1 MNYYEV
7 IDNERIRCLLCRHHC
22 VLKEGQVGICGVNK
36 NENNTLKNLVYG
48 HPSSINVDPI
58 EKKPLF
64 HFMPGSGVLSFGT
77 VGCNFKCPFCQNWQI
92 AHTNKVNDTIY
103 VSPHEMVNL
112 ALKYECKSIAYT
124 YNEPSIFYPYAR
136 DVGILAKKAGLKN
149 VFVTNGFES
158 IYEIEDMKEWVD
170 ACNVDLKSFND
181 EYYKKVLK
189 GNLEYVLDT
198 IKRLHKAGIWQEITT
213 LIVPGDNDSD
223 EELKKIA
230 SFIAGVDV
238 NIPWHITRF
247 HPDYKV
253 TDKPATP
260 IETMLKAYE
269 IGKKAGL
276 KFVYLG
282 NVAMPVITYCP
293 NCNEE
298 LIVRSIYRVEKNILQ
313 IDNNS
318 TGRCPTCGEIIPGIW
333 K

>member
-1 MNYYEV
+1 MKYFKTLGNK
-7 IDNERIRCLLCRHHC
+7 IQCLLCRHAC
-22 VLKEGQVGICGVNK
+22 ILKEGQSGICGVNMNK
-36 NENNTLKNLVYG
+36 DGKLVNLVYG

-64 HFMPGSGVLSFGT
+64 HFLPSTDVLSFGT

-92 AHTNKVNDTIY
+92 AHTNKVNDKVY
-103 VSPHEMVNL
+103 VSPEEMVKL
-112 ALKYECKSIAYT
+112 ALEYHCKSIAYT

-136 DVGILAKKAGLKN
+136 DIGILAKEKGLKN

-158 IYEIEDMKEWVD
+158 IYEIEDMKNWVD
-170 ACNVDLKSFND
+170 ACNVDIKSFKD

-189 GNLEYVLDT
+189 GNLADVLDT
-198 IKRLHKAGIWQEITT
+198 VKKLKDEEIWQEITT
-213 LIVPGDNDSD
+213 LVVPGDNDS
-223 EELKKIA
+223 EKELTQIAEFIA
-230 SFIAGVDV
+230 SVGTE
-238 NIPWHITRF
+238 IPWHITRF

-253 TDKPATP
+253 QDKGPTP

-276 KFVYLG
+276 KYVYLG

-293 NCNEE
+293 KCGEE
-298 LIVRSIYRVEKNILQ
+298 LIERSIYKVEKNILK
-313 IDNNS
+313 IDENKIAH
-318 TGRCPTCGEIIPGIW
+318 CPKCGEIIEGVW